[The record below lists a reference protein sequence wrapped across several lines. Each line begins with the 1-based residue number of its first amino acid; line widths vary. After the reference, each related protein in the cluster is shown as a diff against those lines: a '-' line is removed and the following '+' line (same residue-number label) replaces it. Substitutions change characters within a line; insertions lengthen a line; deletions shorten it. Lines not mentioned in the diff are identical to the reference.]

1 MDAMDAMDAIRLR
14 LRVFLAVLFVVL
26 LTGTVG
32 FMVLEGQSLVDAL
45 YFTVVTVATVGYG
58 DIHPTTVAGKVVAMV
73 IIAIGVGTFLGVV
86 ANATDLLLARRQEA
100 TRRERLH
107 MVVGLF
113 FSELGTTLLRH
124 LCSAD
129 PDVQSLEAVSGLGQE
144 WSDDRFREVSREFE
158 EHRYRMD
165 PASVDLPALRQ
176 LLTENGGLLLRL
188 LENPNLLS
196 HEAFTELLRAVFH
209 LKEELLHRTGFDE
222 LPEPDI
228 RHLAGD
234 AGRVYPLL
242 ARQWQHHM
250 EYLRKNYPYLFSLA
264 VRTNPFSENSSVIIR

>member
-1 MDAMDAMDAIRLR
+1 MDAILFR
-14 LRVFLAVLFVVL
+14 LRVFLAVLLAVL
-26 LTGTVG
+26 LAGTMG
-32 FMVLEGQSLVDAL
+32 FVVLEGQSLVDAL

-58 DIHPTTVAGKVVAMV
+58 DIHPATVAGKVVAM
-73 IIAIGVGTFLGVV
+73 IIIVTGVGTFLGVV

-100 TRRERLH
+100 ARRERLH

-113 FSELGTTLLRH
+113 FSELGTTLLRK

-129 PDVQSLEAVSGLGQE
+129 PDVQSLQTVSDLEQE
-144 WSDDRFREVSREFE
+144 WSDDRFREVCRELG
-158 EHRYRMD
+158 EHRYRTD
-165 PASVDLPALRQ
+165 PDSVDLPALRQ
-176 LLTENGGLLLRL
+176 LLAENGGLLLRL

-209 LKEELLHRTGFDE
+209 LKEELLHRTGFVE
-222 LPEPDI
+222 LPEADI

-242 ARQWQHHM
+242 AGQGLQHL
-250 EYLRKNYPYLFSLA
+250 EPPLLP
-264 VRTNPFSENSSVIIR
+264 SVSQQQLPHPVHPQGS